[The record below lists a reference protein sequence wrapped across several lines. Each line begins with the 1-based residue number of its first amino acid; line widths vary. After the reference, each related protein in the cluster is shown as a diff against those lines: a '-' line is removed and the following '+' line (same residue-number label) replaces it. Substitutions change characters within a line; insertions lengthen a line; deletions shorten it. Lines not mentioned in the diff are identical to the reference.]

1 MIARSAGL
9 IVDALAM
16 LDALVTCG
24 YIAYGWLGPDA
35 PR

>member
-1 MIARSAGL
+1 MARSAGL